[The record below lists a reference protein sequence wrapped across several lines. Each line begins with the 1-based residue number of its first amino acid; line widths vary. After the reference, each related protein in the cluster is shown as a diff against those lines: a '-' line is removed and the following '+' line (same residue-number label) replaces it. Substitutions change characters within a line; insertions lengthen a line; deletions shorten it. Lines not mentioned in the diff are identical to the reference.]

1 MSEANNYVCF
11 NVDQSGNHSEPTR
24 LRARNNIGAAGLSSL
39 AASFESR
46 APSYNWSVNEVCT
59 YGGKLWMFDSNHSG
73 NWTGADVHEIT
84 IFEMMQLISSTWDDI
99 TNKLSLS
106 DTYVLENNSR
116 ILINRAMRLLS
127 INFSVYMRA
136 NPSTST
142 WATIGSLTEAEL
154 AAYNSG
160 NIKCFSNENTHI
172 VQFGIVNGNILC
184 RCTAN
189 FQVGWV
195 TSAARFITSY

>member
-1 MSEANNYVCF
+1 MAGSNYVAY
-11 NVDQSGNHSEPTR
+11 NLAQTR
-24 LRARNNIGAAGLSSL
+24 TDAEKLQARNNIGAAAMASL

-46 APSYNWSVNEVCT
+46 APSYNWSANEVCT
-59 YGGKLWMFDSNHSG
+59 YGGALWMFDANHSG
-73 NWTGADVHEIT
+73 AWTGADAHEIT
-84 IFEMMQLISSTWDDI
+84 IFEMIQLISSTWDDI

-116 ILINRAMRLLS
+116 ILINRALRLLS
-127 INFSVYMRA
+127 INFSVCMRA

-142 WATIGSLTEAEL
+142 WATIGSLTEADL
-154 AAYNSG
+154 AAYDSG

-172 VQFGIVNGNILC
+172 VQFGIANGNVLC

-189 FQVGWV
+189 FQAGWV